1 MSIAERIKE
10 RRRVKGINQED
21 LGRLIGVSIKTIQR
35 WESGERSPK
44 AEIIPKLADVL
55 GTSTLYLMEQT
66 DDPNSYML
74 DQILNNT
81 AKYISDHAGE
91 LPPSNPAAPEITQ
104 EEAMSILR
112 GDKSKAEQP
121 ESNAWPVKMVK
132 IPMIGGVIRACCG
145 KGNAYA
151 SDVEWEVDGFS
162 YIPASEL
169 DAYAWQ
175 VGDGGFH
182 TIRVEGNSMEPRIHD
197 GDTLLFGDLPV
208 SNGNFAVVRYDDRLI
223 VRGVYNDRKG
233 HYTLRPLNSA
243 YEDID
248 VDMEDESKDFYILGK
263 VIRRITVENLA
274 DGMM

>member
-1 MSIAERIKE
+1 M
-10 RRRVKGINQED
+10 VGND
-21 LGRLIGVSIKTIQR
+21 GNTISR
-35 WESGERSPK
+35 WELNKVGIGADYLSR
-44 AEIIPKLADVL
+44 LADIL
-55 GTSTLYLMEQT
+55 GTSTDYLLGKI
-66 DDPNSYML
+66 DDPTPSAL
-74 DQILNNT
+74 EQVLNNNVR
-81 AKYISDHAGE
+81 YISDHAGE

-112 GDKSKAEQP
+112 GDKSKAELL

-223 VRGVYNDRKG
+223 VRGVWDHHNG
-233 HYTLRPLNSA
+233 HYTLKALNPA
-243 YEDID
+243 YDDID

>member
-1 MSIAERIKE
+1 MIGAKIRAKRKSLGLSQEELAERA
-10 RRRVKGINQED
+10 
-21 LGRLIGVSIKTIQR
+21 GVHHNTIAR
-35 WESGERSPK
+35 WERGELDPRGTSLAKLAKGLQVTPAELLSGETDNPK
-44 AEIIPKLADVL
+44 RASCSEK
-55 GTSTLYLMEQT
+55 
-66 DDPNSYML
+66 PNS
-74 DQILNNT
+74 
-81 AKYISDHAGE
+81 S
-91 LPPSNPAAPEITQ
+91 P
-104 EEAMSILR
+104 
-112 GDKSKAEQP
+112 EQP

-223 VRGVYNDRKG
+223 VRGVWDHHNG
-233 HYTLRPLNSA
+233 HYTLKALNSA
-243 YEDID
+243 YDDID

>member
-1 MSIAERIKE
+1 MSIGE
-10 RRRVKGINQED
+10 RVKECRRNNHMSQEH
-21 LGRLIGVSIKTIQR
+21 LAEQVGVHANTIR
-35 WESGERSPK
+35 KWEKGLRSPRAKEFQSLASALNTTTAYLSGE
-44 AEIIPKLADVL
+44 I
-55 GTSTLYLMEQT
+55 
-66 DDPNSYML
+66 DDPTPSAL
-74 DQILNNT
+74 EQVLNNT
-81 AKYISDHAGE
+81 VRYISDHAGE
-91 LPPSNPAAPEITQ
+91 LSPSNPAAPEITQ

-151 SDVEWEVDGFS
+151 SDVEWEIEGFS

-169 DAYAWQ
+169 DAYSWQ

>member
-1 MSIAERIKE
+1 MSTAERIKE
-10 RRRVKGINQED
+10 RRRMNGLTQAKLAELVG
-21 LGRLIGVSIKTIQR
+21 GSTMTVQR
-35 WESGERSPK
+35 WESGERIPK
-44 AEIIPKLADVL
+44 SDIIPKLADVL
-55 GTSTLYLMEQT
+55 RTSVVYLMGQT
-66 DDPNSYML
+66 DDPNPNVLES
-74 DQILNNT
+74 ILNKT

-91 LPPSNPAAPEITQ
+91 LSPSNPAAPEITQ

-112 GDKSKAEQP
+112 GDKSKAELP

-151 SDVEWEVDGFS
+151 SDVEWEIEGFS

-208 SNGNFAVVRYDDRLI
+208 SNGNFAVVRYNDRLI

-233 HYTLRPLNSA
+233 HYTLRALNSA